1 MDTIDKKI
9 MSLLQEDC
17 SISQAH
23 IASAVGLTAPS
34 VNERMQKLER
44 SGMIRK
50 YVAILDQEK
59 MGFDIT
65 AFIEV
70 FIEEPRYEKLFAEKM
85 KRIEEVQE
93 CHFVSGE
100 GSCLLKVKTQNRLSL
115 KSLLLDKINSMKG
128 VRETRTIIV
137 LSTVKEET
145 TLNLKDPPPERE
157 LLSGRSNK
165 ARIHR

>member
-1 MDTIDKKI
+1 MDAIDKKI

-17 SISQAH
+17 SISQAR

-34 VNERMQKLER
+34 VNERMRKLEE
-44 SGMIRK
+44 SGIIRK

-70 FIEEPRYEKLFAEKM
+70 FIEEPRYERLFAEKM
-85 KRIEEVQE
+85 RKIEEVQE

-115 KSLLLDKINSMKG
+115 KNLLLDKINSMKG

-145 TLNLKDPPPERE
+145 ILNLKGSAEEVGPP
-157 LLSGRSNK
+157 SGETTK
-165 ARIHR
+165 ARIRR